1 MNRDEPR
8 EPDPKRVKVRLQL
21 KNGHDCIFTEE
32 LPKHLQVECS
42 ICLCVLDD
50 PHMID
55 YKCGA
60 SFCHPCI
67 QPTLKDRKPCP
78 LCNSPFSLSIPNPSV
93 QRTINSLL
101 VYCSFK
107 EAGCE
112 WVGELVALSEHLN
125 DDTESDC
132 YKNSGC
138 PFLKL
143 KCCYCKDKFWRQYV
157 LGHETNECLK
167 RPYK

>member
-32 LPKHLQVECS
+32 LPKHTVQVECS

-55 YKCGA
+55 CKCGA
-60 SFCHPCI
+60 SFCQACI
-67 QPTLKDRKPCP
+67 QPTLKGKNPCP

-93 QRTINSLL
+93 QRTINSLQ
-101 VYCSFK
+101 VYCSYK

-112 WVGELVALSEHLN
+112 WVGELGELAKHLN
-125 DDTESDC
+125 DDFKLDN
-132 YKNSGC
+132 YKSSGC
-138 PFLKL
+138 LFL
-143 KCCYCKDKFWRQYV
+143 
-157 LGHETNECLK
+157 
-167 RPYK
+167 